1 MQAACGVF
9 DAEMHEAQPEPV
21 PNIDEHDTGNQL
33 CVVEYIEDIYS
44 FYRKTEVQSCVPA
57 DYMSRQSDIN
67 EKMRAILVDW
77 LIEVCATSLY
87 FACVSCQ
94 RFERGGQLLIRLY
107 SLATGSL
114 EVQADARNSVPDNQ
128 SH

>member
-44 FYRKTEVQSCVPA
+44 FYRKTEVHSCVPA

-67 EKMRAILVDW
+67 EKMRAILFDW
-77 LIEVCATSLY
+77 LIEVCATFSL
-87 FACVSCQ
+87 FCL
-94 RFERGGQLLIRLY
+94 RFLSKI
-107 SLATGSL
+107 
-114 EVQADARNSVPDNQ
+114 
-128 SH
+128 